1 MLPSIRN
8 LLALLLLPSAA
19 VAQEMMPEWAIS
31 IGGSSEAR
39 SYATALDGSGHVYS
53 AGVFTG
59 TVDFD
64 PGAGVAELTSA
75 GSNDIYVTKLD
86 TNGTLIWARSM
97 GGAYNDGVLGL
108 AVDDAGNVYTTGGF
122 CGTADF
128 DPGAG
133 TFNMTAATTGQ
144 SDIYI
149 SKLDAN
155 GDFVWAKGIIGGTW
169 WDNGHGIAVDQDG
182 NVLVTGRFYY
192 QGGPRDFDPGPGT
205 FFLTAGHEDIFVLK
219 LDNDGDFV
227 WAVAF
232 GTSPDESR
240 GYSLV
245 LDDTGNSYLTG
256 YFRGTVDFDP
266 GIGTFNMSSV
276 GTWNVFYLKLD
287 MEGAF
292 VWATSLPITTTT
304 YYNDGGYGKKIALD
318 PDGNLW
324 ATGRYSGTI
333 DFNPGAGVT
342 ALTSS
347 GDFDIYVAKF
357 TNTGELLWA
366 RSAGGI
372 GYDEGY
378 GIATDAEGNAQVC
391 GIFKNTAIF
400 DPGVGDLELTS
411 AGGDDMF
418 IWSLDANGEPLRAA
432 SMGGPSDDRAYS
444 IEMSTTGALYVSG
457 WFSGTA
463 DLDPGDGELNMSSA
477 AGNDAFLV
485 KLVPFDDTGVEEA
498 AGRNSIALWPNP
510 ASDRAT
516 LAIDADMIGRRAVLQ
531 VFNATGD
538 QVLAQQVGHLVALQ
552 PLDLSSV
559 QAKGVYL
566 VMVRVEGQALRS
578 ARLVVRH

>member
-1 MLPSIRN
+1 MRTPTRT
-8 LLALLLLPSAA
+8 LLALLLLPSATM
-19 VAQEMMPEWAIS
+19 AQEMMPEWGIH
-31 IGGSSEAR
+31 IGGSGEAR
-39 SYATALDGSGHVYS
+39 SYATALDGAGHVYS
-53 AGVFTG
+53 AGVFTS

-64 PGAGVAELTSA
+64 PGAGVTELTSA

-97 GGAYNDGVLGL
+97 GGAYNDGVLGI

-149 SKLDAN
+149 SKLDVN

-219 LDNDGDFV
+219 LDTEGDFL

-232 GTSPDESR
+232 GTAPDESR
-240 GYSLV
+240 GYSIV
-245 LDDTGNSYLTG
+245 LDDAGNSYLTG
-256 YFRGTVDFDP
+256 YFRGRVDFDP
-266 GIGTFNMSSV
+266 GTGTFNMTAA

-287 MEGAF
+287 MDGAF
-292 VWATSLPITTTT
+292 VWATSLPVTTTT

-318 PDGNLW
+318 NDGNLL
-324 ATGRYSGTI
+324 ATGRYAGTI
-333 DFNPGAGVT
+333 DFDPGAGVT
-342 ALTSS
+342 QLTSS
-347 GDFDIYVAKF
+347 GDFDIYAIKF

-366 RSAGGI
+366 RSAGGS

-378 GIATDAEGNAQVC
+378 GITTDAEGNAQVC

-400 DPGVGDLELTS
+400 DPGVGDVIGHGLQAIGKHVVVEVVVGARIGIRGHIVGTGPG
-411 AGGDDMF
+411 AGERARGGFQYDVR
-418 IWSLDANGEPLRAA
+418 LRIVDEVHGAEVPRLV
-432 SMGGPSDDRAYS
+432 G
-444 IEMSTTGALYVSG
+444 TGRPFGQLL
-457 WFSGTA
+457 GTA
-463 DLDPGDGELNMSSA
+463 LPS
-477 AGNDAFLV
+477 
-485 KLVPFDDTGVEEA
+485 
-498 AGRNSIALWPNP
+498 
-510 ASDRAT
+510 
-516 LAIDADMIGRRAVLQ
+516 
-531 VFNATGD
+531 
-538 QVLAQQVGHLVALQ
+538 
-552 PLDLSSV
+552 
-559 QAKGVYL
+559 
-566 VMVRVEGQALRS
+566 LRS
-578 ARLVVRH
+578 EARRR